1 MRILVATDGS
11 SGAADAIEWLA
22 HFPLPADAS
31 VDAVSAIP
39 APIFDET
46 VLPTPWSRLR
56 TETERT
62 LEDAR
67 RRLTKRWP
75 STASQLLYG
84 DPRGVLVETA
94 RRSATDLIVM
104 GARGLGAVAAFLL
117 GSVSL
122 DVARRAPCSVLVCRG
137 PARPLRTV
145 TIGLDGSPCAADA
158 LSIFSGLPLPA
169 ELAVRLVGVA
179 EPLRYPASA
188 PELLSG
194 ALMAAIEREEE
205 ARRHR
210 LTAVLDDAG
219 RALQSRLRTVTR
231 ETSVGSPADV
241 LIRDAAGA
249 DSDLIVV
256 GPRGMGALKRM
267 MLGSVSETV
276 LRHAACPVLIA
287 RRTE

>member
-1 MRILVATDGS
+1 MRIMVATDGS
-11 SGAADAIEWLA
+11 NGAADAIEWLA

-31 VDAVSAIP
+31 VEVVSAIP

-56 TETERT
+56 AETERT

-67 RRLTKRWP
+67 RRLAKRWP

-145 TIGLDGSPCAADA
+145 TIGLDGSPYAADA
-158 LSIFSGLPLPA
+158 LSFFSGLPLPA

-179 EPLRYPASA
+179 EPLRYPSSA

-194 ALMAAIEREEE
+194 ALIAAIQRQEE
-205 ARRHR
+205 ARQHQ

-219 RALQSRLRTVTR
+219 RALQSRLRTVAR
-231 ETSVGSPADV
+231 ETSIGSPADV
-241 LIRDAAGA
+241 LIQDAARA
-249 DSDLIVV
+249 HSDLIVV
-256 GPRGMGALKRM
+256 GSRGMGALKRM

>member
-1 MRILVATDGS
+1 MRIMVATDGS
-11 SGAADAIEWLA
+11 NGDADAIEWLA

-31 VDAVSAIP
+31 VEVVSAIP
-39 APIFDET
+39 APIFDEAI
-46 VLPTPWSRLR
+46 LPTPWSRLR
-56 TETERT
+56 AETERT

-84 DPRGVLVETA
+84 DARGVLVETA

-145 TIGLDGSPCAADA
+145 TIGLDGSVYATDA
-158 LSIFSGLPLPA
+158 LSFFSGLPLPA
-169 ELAVRLVGVA
+169 ELGVRLVGVI
-179 EPLRYPASA
+179 EPLRYPSSA
-188 PELLSG
+188 LLTE
-194 ALMAAIEREEE
+194 ALMTAIAGKEK
-205 ARRHR
+205 ARRVQM
-210 LTAVLDDAG
+210 TAVLDDAG
-219 RALQSRLRTVTR
+219 HGLKSHVRTVTR
-231 ETSVGSPADV
+231 ETLVGSPADV
-241 LIRDAAGA
+241 LIRDAERA

-256 GPRGMGALKRM
+256 GSRGMGALKRM